1 MICNKKIISIFATN
15 VLPSSDYILVVCY
28 FPTPLENS
36 RTKSKSIRFNS
47 KYKFM
52 KNISLM
58 LLFVLT
64 NSCAQKQSNYAGF
77 EKITHDSQITILK
90 GKWRISALIANSEAK
105 EYLLSPQSPN
115 RYENYGNNIS
125 INPDQTF
132 ISGYIAECG
141 NDCFTTTKGKYKIL
155 DENYI
160 CFYIEEIIQS
170 GECSENSKPNKD
182 LGLYYYYKTEKG
194 FRLVRSSGNL
204 EQDKKN
210 VNYYNLIVA
219 KKKEVEEFYY
229 RDGENQLIYNWKQT
243 NLKDEKEVVAFCM
256 TENKIKEYEIL
267 SSYNFDPTLKIILV
281 KINNQFGYVLYD
293 TWGNP
298 MVSLYNDSNIKKID
312 GLVKGMDNDV
322 SIIKTVKRITNPK
335 NTSESKVITI
345 FKKDG
350 EINKVIYAGY
360 YKYSEKISVS
370 VTTIYLQNSTPI
382 LVVYLV
388 SPDQE
393 KEVSVT
399 GLYVLDWQNNKG
411 ANKIIK
417 HENGKNNKYLVFEKP
432 KINKI
437 IEEIKMIN

>member
-1 MICNKKIISIFATN
+1 
-15 VLPSSDYILVVCY
+15 
-28 FPTPLENS
+28 
-36 RTKSKSIRFNS
+36 
-47 KYKFM
+47 
-52 KNISLM
+52 M

-64 NSCAQKQSNYAGF
+64 NSCAQKQANYDGF
-77 EKITHDSQITILK
+77 QRITHNSQITALN
-90 GKWRISALIANSEAK
+90 GKWRISTLIANSETK
-105 EYLLSPQSPN
+105 EYLLISQSPN

-132 ISGYIAECG
+132 ISSYSAECG
-141 NDCFTTTKGKYKIL
+141 NDCFTTTKGKYKII

-160 CFYIEEIIQS
+160 CFYLEEIIKR
-170 GECSENSKPNKD
+170 GECSGNSIPNKD
-182 LGLYYYYKTEKG
+182 LGVYYYYKTENG

-219 KKKEVEEFYY
+219 KKKEIEEFYY
-229 RDGENQLIYNWKQT
+229 RDGQNQLIYNWKQT
-243 NLKDEKEVVAFCM
+243 KLKDEKEVVAFCM
-256 TENKIKEYEIL
+256 TENEIKEYEIL
-267 SSYNFDPTLKIILV
+267 TSYNDDPTLKIILV
-281 KINNQFGYVLYD
+281 KINNQFRYVLYD
-293 TWGNP
+293 SWGNP

-312 GLVKGMDNDV
+312 GLVKGIDNDV

-360 YKYSEKISVS
+360 YKYGQKISVS
-370 VTTIYLQNSTPI
+370 ITTIYLQNSTPI

-393 KEVSVT
+393 KEVSET
-399 GLYVLDWQNNKG
+399 GLYALDWQNNKV
-411 ANKIIK
+411 ANIIIK
-417 HENGKNNKYLVFEKP
+417 HENGRNIKYLVSEKP
-432 KINKI
+432 KINAI
-437 IEEIKMIN
+437 MEEVKMIN